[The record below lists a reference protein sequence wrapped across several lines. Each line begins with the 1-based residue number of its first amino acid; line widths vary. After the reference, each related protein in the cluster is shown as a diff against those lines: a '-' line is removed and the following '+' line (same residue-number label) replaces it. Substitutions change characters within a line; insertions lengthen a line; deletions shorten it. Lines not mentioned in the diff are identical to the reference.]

1 MTLTKEAVLNDI
13 YNLILNPGTRDWERS
28 VLIIAKDELAVTS
41 KVKAPLKK
49 LELALRPL
57 ALRTNH

>member
-1 MTLTKEAVLNDI
+1 MTLTKEAVLNEI

-41 KVKAPLKK
+41 KI
-49 LELALRPL
+49 
-57 ALRTNH
+57 

>member
-1 MTLTKEAVLNDI
+1 MNEMTLTKEAVLNDI

-41 KVKAPLKK
+41 KVKSPLKN
-49 LELALRPL
+49 LNWPYA
-57 ALRTNH
+57 H